1 MPPTVRPTSQPEAP
15 SDRRLVKAGD
25 LSRIIV
31 EAVARAGEQGI
42 PLDELRR
49 AVAKELHD
57 PLPPSFQEQLDVL
70 LTNLYVRRDEEL
82 NSYRLTEAGQ
92 WLVQGIEVIQG

>member
-1 MPPTVRPTSQPEAP
+1 MPPTVP
-15 SDRRLVKAGD
+15 STPQTQASSDPRLVKAGD

-31 EAVARAGEQGI
+31 ETVARAGEQGI

-70 LTNLYVRRDEEL
+70 LTNMYVSRDEEL

-92 WLVQGIEVIQG
+92 WLVQGIEVVQG